1 MSPTCM
7 PISDSYKINGD
18 MITGRVEQNIVKLFM
33 IEKYHQHVDQTYR
46 DDKVG
51 MNIKV
56 WIKNNTSHFG
66 EEFMS
71 DQQDIRN
78 GGKSES
84 MLHGLLQYYSKLT
97 EKKKNRRLKDPLD
110 HIVSTNNETR
120 ATRSQNRRCNGLLCI
135 TRN

>member
-1 MSPTCM
+1 M
-7 PISDSYKINGD
+7 D
-18 MITGRVEQNIVKLFM
+18 MNVADVHAHIGQLQDQWRHDHRT
-33 IEKYHQHVDQTYR
+33 QTYR

-84 MLHGLLQYYSKLT
+84 MLQGLLQYYSKLT

-110 HIVSTNNETR
+110 HNVSTNNETR
-120 ATRSQNRRCNGLLCI
+120 ATRSQNRRCTVFYVLLEFD
-135 TRN
+135 REDEEQEAQRSS